1 VKTEFE
7 NKAFVETARVQA
19 VMVKEEEQEFT
30 AIVGEETAVGFRGPY
45 GTRLEELEV

>member
-1 VKTEFE
+1 MKTEFE
-7 NKAFVETARVQA
+7 NKAKFETAGVQA

-30 AIVGEETAVGFRGPY
+30 AIVGEATAVKFRGPY